1 MANNKKLGTLKNAA
15 ADKRVDEKAKVSMI
29 AQEVFEE
36 EKKNIPAILES
47 KIQQIAK
54 RMAEVKDGINPT
66 EIYSIMR
73 NDHNI
78 GVKKKYTSEELEVLF
93 DSYTK
98 IIEMINEKQTYPP
111 TIKNFCSY
119 IGIST
124 NTYNEWLGSTD
135 SARKDIMQR
144 IDDYISDMALSLAQI
159 RKVDTIAT
167 MFRAKTEHK
176 MVEAQAPTVIRHEES
191 VSLDEIKEQ
200 LKALQNG
207 QSLVE
212 MKQGKDGVFRYE
224 EKEKQKE

>member
-1 MANNKKLGTLKNAA
+1 MANTRAKQMHKDFQDKKAVENETKNSLI
-15 ADKRVDEKAKVSMI
+15 AKT
-29 AQEVFEE
+29 FEE
-36 EKKNIPAILES
+36 EKKNIPTILEN
-47 KIQQIAK
+47 KINKIAE
-54 RMAEVKDGINPT
+54 RLAEKSDGISPT

-73 NDHNI
+73 NENYLGI
-78 GVKKKYTSEELEVLF
+78 KKKYTPEELGVLLE
-93 DSYTK
+93 SYTR

-124 NTYNEWLGSTD
+124 NTYNEWLVSTD
-135 SARKDIMQR
+135 SNRKEIMQR

-224 EKEKQKE
+224 EKEQK

>member
-1 MANNKKLGTLKNAA
+1 MANPKMKQMRRDSI
-15 ADKRVDEKAKVSMI
+15 DKQLDNETKTNMLAAKV
-29 AQEVFEE
+29 FEK
-36 EKKNIPAILES
+36 EKKNIPAILEN
-47 KIQQIAK
+47 KIQKIAG
-54 RMAEVKDGINPT
+54 RLAEVKDGISPT

-73 NDHNI
+73 NDNFM
-78 GVKKKYTSEELEVLF
+78 GAKKKYTPEELGVLF
-93 DSYTK
+93 ESYTK

-135 SARKDIMQR
+135 SNRKDIMQR

-224 EKEKQKE
+224 EEGNKQK

>member
-1 MANNKKLGTLKNAA
+1 MANNKMKQTQREFQDKKAEENDKKNSLI
-15 ADKRVDEKAKVSMI
+15 AKT
-29 AQEVFEE
+29 FEE
-36 EKKNIPAILES
+36 EKKNIPTILES
-47 KIQQIAK
+47 KINKIAE
-54 RMAEVKDGINPT
+54 RLAEKSDGISPT

-73 NDHNI
+73 NENYLGI
-78 GVKKKYTSEELEVLF
+78 KKKYTPEELGVLLE
-93 DSYTK
+93 SYTR

-124 NTYNEWLGSTD
+124 NTYNEWLVSTD
-135 SARKDIMQR
+135 SNRKEIMQR

-224 EKEKQKE
+224 EKEQK

>member
-1 MANNKKLGTLKNAA
+1 MANNKMKQVQRDFQDKKAVENEKKNSLI
-15 ADKRVDEKAKVSMI
+15 AKT
-29 AQEVFEE
+29 FEE
-36 EKKNIPAILES
+36 EKKNIPTILEE
-47 KIQQIAK
+47 KINKIAE
-54 RMAEVKDGINPT
+54 RLAEKSDGISPT

-73 NDHNI
+73 NENYLGI
-78 GVKKKYTSEELEVLF
+78 KKKYTPEELGVLLE
-93 DSYTK
+93 SYTR

-124 NTYNEWLGSTD
+124 NTYNEWLVSTD
-135 SARKDIMQR
+135 SNRKEIMQR

-224 EKEKQKE
+224 EKEQK

>member
-1 MANNKKLGTLKNAA
+1 MANNKMKQTQRDFQDKKAVENETKNSLI
-15 ADKRVDEKAKVSMI
+15 AKT
-29 AQEVFEE
+29 FEE
-36 EKKNIPAILES
+36 EKKNIPTILEN
-47 KIQQIAK
+47 KINKIAE
-54 RMAEVKDGINPT
+54 RLAEKSDGISPT

-73 NDHNI
+73 NENYLGI
-78 GVKKKYTSEELEVLF
+78 KKKYTPEELGVLLE
-93 DSYTK
+93 SYTR

-124 NTYNEWLGSTD
+124 NTYNEWLVSTD
-135 SARKDIMQR
+135 SNRKEIMQR

-224 EKEKQKE
+224 EKEQK

>member
-1 MANNKKLGTLKNAA
+1 MANKMKQVQRDFQDKKAVENETKNSLI
-15 ADKRVDEKAKVSMI
+15 AKT
-29 AQEVFEE
+29 FEE
-36 EKKNIPAILES
+36 EKKNIPTILEN
-47 KIQQIAK
+47 KINKIAE
-54 RMAEVKDGINPT
+54 RLAEKSDGISPT

-73 NDHNI
+73 NENYL
-78 GVKKKYTSEELEVLF
+78 GTKKKYTPEELGVLLE
-93 DSYTK
+93 SYTR

-124 NTYNEWLGSTD
+124 NTYNEWLVSTD
-135 SARKDIMQR
+135 SNRKEIMQR

-224 EKEKQKE
+224 EKEQK

>member
-1 MANNKKLGTLKNAA
+1 MMHKKEHLG
-15 ADKRVDEKAKVSMI
+15 I
-29 AQEVFEE
+29 
-36 EKKNIPAILES
+36 
-47 KIQQIAK
+47 
-54 RMAEVKDGINPT
+54 
-66 EIYSIMR
+66 
-73 NDHNI
+73 
-78 GVKKKYTSEELEVLF
+78 KKKYTPEELGVLLE
-93 DSYTK
+93 SYTR

-124 NTYNEWLGSTD
+124 NTYNEWLVSTD
-135 SARKDIMQR
+135 SNRKEIMQR

-224 EKEKQKE
+224 EKEQK

>member
-1 MANNKKLGTLKNAA
+1 MANNKMKQVQREFQDKKAAENETKNSLI
-15 ADKRVDEKAKVSMI
+15 AKT
-29 AQEVFEE
+29 FEE
-36 EKKNIPAILES
+36 EKKNIPTILEN
-47 KIQQIAK
+47 KINKIAE
-54 RMAEVKDGINPT
+54 RLAEKSDGISPT

-73 NDHNI
+73 NENYLGI
-78 GVKKKYTSEELEVLF
+78 KKKYTPEELGVLLE
-93 DSYTK
+93 SYTR

-124 NTYNEWLGSTD
+124 NTYNEWLVSTD
-135 SARKDIMQR
+135 SNRKEIMQR

-224 EKEKQKE
+224 EKEQK